1 MTPCC
6 GNARTVLQNVILCA
20 NKVSRALRPL
30 HSLTGHGEDCVY
42 TRPSVPPCR
51 APFGS
56 CPAGMVPTS
65 LPEGVTS
72 GSDTGW
78 PAGSCKTQT
87 HCGYEPEPRHGHR
100 ELGVAVLLS
109 SLQDEQSCRTTGRGE
124 KNGVFPSKTVTGD
137 VSLRAK
143 GMRPSKRALKSSII
157 SVLCWVKQHLG
168 SPMVLAT

>member
-78 PAGSCKTQT
+78 PVGSCKTQT
-87 HCGYEPEPRHGHR
+87 HCGCEPEPRHGHR

-109 SLQDEQSCRTTGRGE
+109 SLRDEQSCRTTGRGE

-143 GMRPSKRALKSSII
+143 GMRPSKCALKSSII
-157 SVLCWVKQHLG
+157 SVLCWGKQHLG
-168 SPMVLAT
+168 SPMGLAT